1 MVRDCLHKEDRNY
14 LEKLTLAV
22 LSHLP
27 TAVLYVH
34 DLSGECGTSPSDQF
48 SIYKEIKERFSGH
61 LWLDVVSKFDLLKP
75 SPVVYATEKPSP
87 TEFELEKYRKS
98 DGEDKTYNGT
108 TKRSERYHSK
118 RNSKFVKK
126 LAAKIEEVEVFI
138 KPVNLVKYVRHHLCR
153 TSILENQ
160 QKLHYRLL

>member
-1 MVRDCLHKEDRNY
+1 MIFNAFPALHFAAFVSGVSWTFYLNSSGLVCSKVFGFSLLIVSPDYEDRNN

-75 SPVVYATEKPSP
+75 SPVVYAT
-87 TEFELEKYRKS
+87 
-98 DGEDKTYNGT
+98 
-108 TKRSERYHSK
+108 RS
-118 RNSKFVKK
+118 V
-126 LAAKIEEVEVFI
+126 
-138 KPVNLVKYVRHHLCR
+138 
-153 TSILENQ
+153 
-160 QKLHYRLL
+160 QKN

>member
-1 MVRDCLHKEDRNY
+1 MIYMLLFSWFLEDRNY

-98 DGEDKTYNGT
+98 GPDGAIHVSVKTQQGLN
-108 TKRSERYHSK
+108 EM
-118 RNSKFVKK
+118 
-126 LAAKIEEVEVFI
+126 AKIKHTMEQPREVKGTIYAAPPYSKTSKSFI
-138 KPVNLVKYVRHHLCR
+138 TGSSKQLSTTEL
-153 TSILENQ
+153 I
-160 QKLHYRLL
+160 